1 MNEMKAIW
9 TSIRGTVGVV
19 AQVFT
24 LGAVALVLCLVALN
38 LFLQRAP
45 SASDV
50 PPSRPLVAVV
60 PTVIAEATRRSA
72 IENEDDRA
80 TPTQLPLAVL
90 YQPPGLLTPT
100 PVEPRPSAEVPLPPL
115 AAAPTGTPV
124 PSAQALPNPQS
135 VPAPATSTPRPPAT
149 ATARPAAAPTRS
161 PTAIAT
167 ATATRARVLPGAD
180 TLPVR
185 VRSAP
190 SVNAPI
196 VGRIPLGTIVDIL
209 GSVKGDEVESGN
221 ATWLRIRWNSI
232 SGFVYSPLVG

>member
-1 MNEMKAIW
+1 VHEMKAIW

-45 SASDV
+45 SASDA

-72 IENEDDRA
+72 IESENDRA

-90 YQPPGLLTPT
+90 YQPPGLFAPT
-100 PVEPRPSAEVPLPPL
+100 PAEPRPSAEVPLPPL
-115 AAAPTGTPV
+115 AAAPTVTPV
-124 PSAQALPNPQS
+124 PA
-135 VPAPATSTPRPPAT
+135 APASSTPRPAAASATATPRPPAT
-149 ATARPAAAPTRS
+149 ATARPATVATRS
-161 PTAIAT
+161 PTAIAS
-167 ATATRARVLPGAD
+167 RARVLPGAD

-196 VGRIPLGTIVDIL
+196 VGRVPLGTIVDIL
-209 GSVKGDEVESGN
+209 ESVKGEEVESGN
-221 ATWLRIRWNSI
+221 STWLRIRWNSI